1 VSSLVSYQRKY
12 LFCFILSIAWDFFTL
27 KSKRPKQLTNSY
39 GPQLYRQVMKLLA
52 EEKPGKTN
60 TDRDIP
66 GIFSFSARSIPVCGG
81 HKTFP
86 QYRENSLPILP
97 LTAWLPCQS
106 SAWAKP
112 RLLLATKTANQRPL
126 LTGHVNG
133 FFSLLFFLSW
143 MGYGITKP
151 HRYVTLN
158 SRNIHNFQFLFIAD
172 VLYRW
177 PRVIFMPN
185 HRIVVGAESIFA
197 CEDYVIFLSRR
208 CTGIQLPVQT
218 DYSAKSR

>member
-1 VSSLVSYQRKY
+1 MYIFCTDFLYQTYAHLNESVKSVSNQQKY
-12 LFCFILSIAWDFFTL
+12 PLCFILSIAWDFFTL

-39 GPQLYRQVMKLLA
+39 GPQLFRQLSWTVYMKLLA

-86 QYRENSLPILP
+86 QYIENSLPILP
-97 LTAWLPCQS
+97 LNAWLPCQS

-112 RLLLATKTANQRPL
+112 RLLLARKTANQRPL

-133 FFSLLFFLSW
+133 GLSPLFFSW
-143 MGYGITKP
+143 MSST
-151 HRYVTLN
+151 
-158 SRNIHNFQFLFIAD
+158 
-172 VLYRW
+172 
-177 PRVIFMPN
+177 
-185 HRIVVGAESIFA
+185 
-197 CEDYVIFLSRR
+197 
-208 CTGIQLPVQT
+208 
-218 DYSAKSR
+218 